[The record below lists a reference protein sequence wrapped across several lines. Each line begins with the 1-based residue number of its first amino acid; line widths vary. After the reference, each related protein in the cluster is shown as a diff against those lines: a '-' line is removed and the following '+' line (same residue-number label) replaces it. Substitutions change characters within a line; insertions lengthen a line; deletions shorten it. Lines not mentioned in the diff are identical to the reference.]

1 MNLGDLGNS
10 EYGLIDCHA
19 QILGLKNS
27 EDEDNLSEIEPGKDI
42 EEKKPDFTLPEYR
55 VLCDKLSITGTVLL
69 QPEDCGY
76 DHQVLI
82 KTITD
87 VNQSSEKKTP
97 RSAVGIA
104 TLDLNATD
112 NELENLKASGV
123 VGAQFFMKA
132 GENKYQW
139 DDAERL
145 AWRIHDLGWHVDLK
159 IDGSDLHEVEQRL
172 ACWPGYIILHHIG
185 LFLRT
190 KTLKQR
196 GFKALTRLIDR
207 DKIWVKLSAP
217 YNSSRKGLI
226 NDPEVADIARALINW
241 APERMVWG
249 TNWPHPEHSDTKLND
264 FELYQMFCDWI
275 PEQSR
280 RKMILSENPVTLY
293 GLSV

>member
-1 MNLGDLGNS
+1 VNLGDLGNS

-172 ACWPGYIILHHIG
+172 ASWPGYIILHHIG

-249 TNWPHPEHSDTKLND
+249 TNWPHPEHSDTKLKD

>member
-1 MNLGDLGNS
+1 MNLGDGGNS

-19 QILGLKNS
+19 QILGLKKS
-27 EDEDNLSEIEPGKDI
+27 EDDDNLGEIDSGKQI
-42 EEKKPDFTLPEYR
+42 EGKKPDFSLPEYR

-69 QPEDCGY
+69 QPEDCGP
-76 DHQVLI
+76 DHEILI

-87 VNQSSEKKTP
+87 VNQNSEKKTP

-104 TLDLNATD
+104 TLDLDATD

-172 ACWPGYIILHHIG
+172 ASWPGYIILHHIG

-190 KTLKQR
+190 KTPVSYTH
-196 GFKALTRLIDR
+196 LTLPTI
-207 DKIWVKLSAP
+207 
-217 YNSSRKGLI
+217 
-226 NDPEVADIARALINW
+226 
-241 APERMVWG
+241 
-249 TNWPHPEHSDTKLND
+249 
-264 FELYQMFCDWI
+264 C
-275 PEQSR
+275 
-280 RKMILSENPVTLY
+280 
-293 GLSV
+293 SV

>member
-1 MNLGDLGNS
+1 M
-10 EYGLIDCHA
+10 
-19 QILGLKNS
+19 
-27 EDEDNLSEIEPGKDI
+27 
-42 EEKKPDFTLPEYR
+42 
-55 VLCDKLSITGTVLL
+55 
-69 QPEDCGY
+69 
-76 DHQVLI
+76 
-82 KTITD
+82 
-87 VNQSSEKKTP
+87 NQSSEKKTL

-172 ACWPGYIILHHIG
+172 ASWPGYIILHHIG

>member
-1 MNLGDLGNS
+1 MNSGDFGNAES
-10 EYGLIDCHA
+10 GLFDCHA
-19 QILGLKNS
+19 QIIDLTNFGDQVNL
-27 EDEDNLSEIEPGKDI
+27 DEINLDKDI
-42 EEKKPDFTLPEYR
+42 EEKKPDFSLPEYR
-55 VLCDKLSITGTVLL
+55 VLCDKLSIKGTVLL
-69 QPEDCGY
+69 QPEDCGH

-87 VNQSSEKKTP
+87 VNKNSEKKTP

-104 TLDLNATD
+104 TLDLDAND
-112 NELENLKASGV
+112 NELENLQASGV

-159 IDGSDLHEVEQRL
+159 IDGSDLHEVEQRI
-172 ACWPGYIILHHIG
+172 ASWPGYIILHHIG
-185 LFLRT
+185 LFFRT

-226 NDPEVADIARALINW
+226 NDPEVADIAHALISW

-249 TNWPHPEHSDTKLND
+249 TNWPHPEHSDTKPND

-275 PEQSR
+275 PERSR
-280 RKMILSENPVTLY
+280 RKMILSENPATLY